1 MDSIKNTVN
10 QATEKVQ
17 EGLSGTSKE
26 ANKEVAKDSNAGI
39 GTRASA
45 AKDAASDKMDE
56 TKHSAK
62 SEGYSAQNSQGA
74 PKTIEHRGLDLEQ
87 TKKKGNGQSEAAVT
101 RPRVFKD
108 KELGDI

>member
-45 AKDAASDKMDE
+45 AKDAASDKVRYKSNQPGMSAIESWTGAQEMVEEINQEKRKSLTFPQIDE
-56 TKHSAK
+56 STHGAK
-62 SEGYSAQNSQGA
+62 SEAYKQN
-74 PKTIEHRGLDLEQ
+74 P
-87 TKKKGNGQSEAAVT
+87 
-101 RPRVFKD
+101 
-108 KELGDI
+108 

>member
-39 GTRASA
+39 GTRPTHKSRTILNYLTPFFSASA

-62 SEGYSAQNSQGA
+62 SEGYSAQ
-74 PKTIEHRGLDLEQ
+74 K
-87 TKKKGNGQSEAAVT
+87 
-101 RPRVFKD
+101 
-108 KELGDI
+108 